1 MANRDQGRPRLGLQ
15 RVIAIGLAAA
25 LGIAAVC
32 LVVFG
37 TTQKQLQVGVLLGLW
52 GGLTA
57 AFLVFGSRRGQAEQ
71 GERLAE
77 AESRANQLLEAQG
90 RITELQRAQQEAATQ
105 HAKISQEIELRRS
118 GEVELSREVAARREA
133 DYQLE
138 LSLRREIEQ
147 LMSDHIGALRTEVA
161 ALRAEVVDKL
171 GAQFRLERIETTR
184 VIGSDLEA
192 LQHEIR
198 RLASSQNDEPRPGR
212 PAPAGSRSGVDST
225 AAGPAR
231 WPVEQPA
238 DIFDAEVIEAGQPS
252 QDEVRPTVH
261 RFEERPDTGRS
272 TPVWTPPTVLS
283 SDPVAVFGGDPAA
296 VFGGDPAAVFGSES
310 AHDQRSDL
318 PGSPTP
324 AWSQT
329 AFGSTPFGNG
339 SEPPARAVEQP
350 TEQSVTEQPVQA
362 EQSVT
367 ERPVPAEQ
375 SVPAERAAPTE
386 QPPAKVAERPNAD
399 PFAGLPRLS
408 PLPPDLDLI
417 QDAGPASVDHGESRV
432 GRRRAPEDDD
442 ERYHGRRRAPD
453 DLAGL
458 PER

>member
-77 AESRANQLLEAQG
+77 AESRASQLLEAQG
-90 RITELQRAQQEAATQ
+90 RITELQRAQQEAAAQ
-105 HAKISQEIELRRS
+105 QAKISQEIELRRS

-198 RLASSQNDEPRPGR
+198 RLASSQNDEPRSGR
-212 PAPAGSRSGVDST
+212 PAPDGSRSGVDST
-225 AAGPAR
+225 ATSPAR

-238 DIFDAEVIEAGQPS
+238 DIVDAEVIEAGQPS
-252 QDEVRPTVH
+252 EDEVRPTVH
-261 RFEERPDTGRS
+261 RFEERPDNGRS
-272 TPVWTPPTVLS
+272 TPVWSPPTVLS

-310 AHDQRSDL
+310 AVDQRGAL
-318 PGSPTP
+318 AGSPSP
-324 AWSQT
+324 AWPPAT
-329 AFGSTPFGNG
+329 FGSSPSSRD
-339 SEPPARAVEQP
+339 SEPPARAAEQP
-350 TEQSVTEQPVQA
+350 APSERPVTEQPVQV
-362 EQSVT
+362 EP
-367 ERPVPAEQ
+367 PV
-375 SVPAERAAPTE
+375 RAE
-386 QPPAKVAERPNAD
+386 QPPTEVADRPNAD

-417 QDAGPASVDHGESRV
+417 QDAGPADVDHGESRV